1 MSRVGVPVNKSPN
14 AARKQRS
21 NTGEVLS
28 DFTSQP
34 PLPSRLDELDRQLIR
49 LLTANGRT
57 SNRALARLTK
67 VSQVT
72 VANRV
77 RRLINEGIIRIV
89 AVPDPERLGY
99 PIEVLVSIQVEV
111 KRIREVAMA
120 LCRLPEVRY
129 VSITSGAY
137 DLLIAA
143 LVRSNN
149 ELLSFLADK
158 LAAIRG
164 IQKLETAHALQ
175 VLKRNP
181 DWSPFH
187 AGRSDSAGPAVND

>member
-1 MSRVGVPVNKSPN
+1 MSRVGTSPNKSLGGDRNLRRN
-14 AARKQRS
+14 AAYL
-21 NTGEVLS
+21 LS
-28 DFTSQP
+28 ALKSQP
-34 PLPSRLDELDRQLIR
+34 EVYSHLDELDRQLIK

-57 SNRALARLTK
+57 SNRELARVTK

-77 RRLINEGIIRIV
+77 RRLINESIIRIV

-99 PIEVLVSIQVEV
+99 PIEVLVGIQVEV
-111 KRIREVAMA
+111 KRIREVATS

-143 LVRSNN
+143 LVRSNS

-164 IQKLETAHALQ
+164 IRKLETAHALQ

-181 DWSPFH
+181 DWSPFQEPET
-187 AGRSDSAGPAVND
+187 SD